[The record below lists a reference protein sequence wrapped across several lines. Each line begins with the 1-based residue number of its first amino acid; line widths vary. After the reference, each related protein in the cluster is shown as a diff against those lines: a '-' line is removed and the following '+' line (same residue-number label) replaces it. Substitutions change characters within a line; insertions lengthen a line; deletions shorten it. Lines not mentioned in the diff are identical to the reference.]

1 MIHRKILVTFAG
13 AVGSSKT
20 PIASH
25 LSSKFNLP
33 IFNTDAIR
41 SEVTEDLFIFNEEE
55 FRLRRDKRL
64 KELISKDKSFILDAS
79 IDREWTNLRE
89 SILREGYQVFI
100 ISIDI
105 SRDFLIN
112 LYKAKDYEESL
123 KRVDKLH
130 NDHEEFLRNFKK
142 DVSLHI
148 TDKDF
153 KERLNLS
160 EDKLKEFLNN

>member
-1 MIHRKILVTFAG
+1 MVCRKILVIFAG

-25 LSSKFNLP
+25 LSYKFNLP

-41 SEVTEDLFIFNEEE
+41 SEVTEDLLIFNEEE

-64 KELISKDKSFILDAS
+64 KELVDKGKSFILDAS

-89 SILREGYQVFI
+89 NILKEGYQVFV
-100 ISIDI
+100 ISMDI
-105 SRDFLIN
+105 SKEFLAN
-112 LYKAKDYEESL
+112 LYKAKGYKESL
-123 KRVDKLH
+123 KRIDELY
-130 NDHEEFLRNFKK
+130 NDHEEFLRDFNK
-142 DVSLHI
+142 DISLHI

-160 EDKLKEFLNN
+160 EGKLKEFLDN